1 VGSFRTFDASGALRI
16 VVFRTFDASGAQLGS
31 PDKARVGL
39 RTARNDRRRS
49 FERVL
54 VLLADPELKSYLAE
68 VRVRLEDVD

>member
-1 VGSFRTFDASGALRI
+1 MLKLAAIATHAEQWLVADHA
-16 VVFRTFDASGAQLGS
+16 

-39 RTARNDRRRS
+39 RRARNDRRRS
-49 FERVL
+49 FEHVL